1 MLKLQ
6 LFRESDREVMQAEI
20 LYMLFYGRKV
30 IYMIGVIVNTV
41 AVLIGSGL
49 GLLLKKGIPE
59 KWTDLIMK
67 GIGLCTIYIGMSSA
81 FEGSQTLVLIV
92 SIVLG
97 AITGAALDLD
107 RRLNSFAER
116 LEKRFSKE
124 GEKISVAEGFVTS
137 SLLFCV
143 GALTV
148 VGSLQAGLTGDNEML
163 FTKSTLD
170 FISSIVF
177 AASLGIGVM
186 FSAGFVFFFQGLIV
200 VCAGFLSP
208 LLSDAI
214 IAEMT
219 SAGGLLIFALGLNL
233 LGITKLK
240 VMNYIPAIFMP
251 IALMPLYNW
260 VSSLL

>member
-1 MLKLQ
+1 
-6 LFRESDREVMQAEI
+6 
-20 LYMLFYGRKV
+20 
-30 IYMIGVIVNTV
+30 MIGVIVNTG

-97 AITGAALDLD
+97 SIIGAALDLD
-107 RRLNSFAER
+107 RRLNSFADK

-124 GEKISVAEGFVTS
+124 GEKVSVAEGFVTS
-137 SLLFCV
+137 SLFCV

-186 FSAGFVFFFQGLIV
+186 LSAGFVFVFQGLIV

-208 LLSDAI
+208 LLSDAV

-233 LGITKLK
+233 LGVTKLK

-251 IALMPLYNW
+251 IVLMPLYNW
-260 VSSLL
+260 ISSLL

>member
-1 MLKLQ
+1 MT
-6 LFRESDREVMQAEI
+6 
-20 LYMLFYGRKV
+20 
-30 IYMIGVIVNTV
+30 GVIVNTF
-41 AVLIGSGL
+41 AVLVGGSI

-81 FEGSQTLVLIV
+81 FEGSETLVLII
-92 SIVLG
+92 SIVSG
-97 AITGAALDLD
+97 AVIGAALDLD
-107 RRLNSFAER
+107 RRLNNFAEK
-116 LEKRFSKE
+116 LENKFSK
-124 GEKISVAEGFVTS
+124 GDEKVSIAEGFVTS

-143 GALTV
+143 GALTI
-148 VGSLQAGLTGDNEML
+148 VGSLQAGLTGDNQML

-177 AASLGIGVM
+177 AASLGIGVL
-186 FSAGFVFFFQGLIV
+186 FSAGFVFVFQGLIV
-200 VCAGFLSP
+200 VCAGFLAP
-208 LLSDAI
+208 VLSDPI

-233 LGITKLK
+233 LGVTKLK

-251 IALMPLYNW
+251 IGILPLYEL
-260 VSSLL
+260 VSSLF

>member
-1 MLKLQ
+1 MK
-6 LFRESDREVMQAEI
+6 EI
-20 LYMLFYGRKV
+20 FFG
-30 IYMIGVIVNTV
+30 IISGIVAALGMGGGTI
-41 AVLIGSGL
+41 LILLL
-49 GLLLKKGIPE
+49 GLFTKLEQHLIQGINLVFFIPTSIMAIFMNI
-59 KWTDLIMK
+59 KNKNINYKLSILIIIC
-67 GIGLCTIYIGMSSA
+67 GII
-81 FEGSQTLVLIV
+81 
-92 SIVLG
+92 G
-97 AITGAALDLD
+97 AIIGAALDLD
-107 RRLNSFAER
+107 RRLNSFADK

-124 GEKISVAEGFVTS
+124 SEKVSVAEGFVTS

-186 FSAGFVFFFQGLIV
+186 FSAGFVFVFQGLIV
-200 VCAGFLSP
+200 VCAGVLSP

-251 IALMPLYNW
+251 IALLPLYNW

>member
-1 MLKLQ
+1 M
-6 LFRESDREVMQAEI
+6 
-20 LYMLFYGRKV
+20 
-30 IYMIGVIVNTV
+30 
-41 AVLIGSGL
+41 
-49 GLLLKKGIPE
+49 
-59 KWTDLIMK
+59 
-67 GIGLCTIYIGMSSA
+67 
-81 FEGSQTLVLIV
+81 
-92 SIVLG
+92 
-97 AITGAALDLD
+97 
-107 RRLNSFAER
+107 
-116 LEKRFSKE
+116 
-124 GEKISVAEGFVTS
+124 TS

-186 FSAGFVFFFQGLIV
+186 FSAGFVFAFQGLIV

-219 SAGGLLIFALGLNL
+219 SARRSPHIRAG
-233 LGITKLK
+233 T
-240 VMNYIPAIFMP
+240 
-251 IALMPLYNW
+251 
-260 VSSLL
+260 

>member
-1 MLKLQ
+1 
-6 LFRESDREVMQAEI
+6 
-20 LYMLFYGRKV
+20 
-30 IYMIGVIVNTV
+30 
-41 AVLIGSGL
+41 
-49 GLLLKKGIPE
+49 
-59 KWTDLIMK
+59 
-67 GIGLCTIYIGMSSA
+67 
-81 FEGSQTLVLIV
+81 
-92 SIVLG
+92 
-97 AITGAALDLD
+97 
-107 RRLNSFAER
+107 
-116 LEKRFSKE
+116 
-124 GEKISVAEGFVTS
+124 
-137 SLLFCV
+137 
-143 GALTV
+143 
-148 VGSLQAGLTGDNEML
+148 ML

-186 FSAGFVFFFQGLIV
+186 FSACLVFVFQGLIV

-219 SAGGLLIFALGLNL
+219 SAGGLLIFALGL
-233 LGITKLK
+233 TKLK

>member
-1 MLKLQ
+1 MT
-6 LFRESDREVMQAEI
+6 
-20 LYMLFYGRKV
+20 
-30 IYMIGVIVNTV
+30 GVIVNTF
-41 AVLIGSGL
+41 AVLVGGSI

-59 KWTDLIMK
+59 KWTDLIMN

-81 FEGSQTLVLIV
+81 FEGSETLVLII
-92 SIVLG
+92 SIVSG
-97 AITGAALDLD
+97 AVIGAALDLD
-107 RRLNSFAER
+107 RRLNNFAEK
-116 LEKRFSKE
+116 LENKFSK
-124 GEKISVAEGFVTS
+124 GDEKVSIAEGFVTS

-143 GALTV
+143 GALTI
-148 VGSLQAGLTGDNEML
+148 VGSLQAGLTGDNQML

-177 AASLGIGVM
+177 AASLGIGVL
-186 FSAGFVFFFQGLIV
+186 FSAGFVFVFQGLIV
-200 VCAGFLSP
+200 VCAGFLAP
-208 LLSDAI
+208 VLSDPI

-251 IALMPLYNW
+251 IGILPLYEL
-260 VSSLL
+260 VSSLF

>member
-81 FEGSQTLVLIV
+81 FECSQTLVLIV

-97 AITGAALDLD
+97 VIIGAALDLD

-124 GEKISVAEGFVTS
+124 GEKVSVAEGFVTS

-163 FTKSTLD
+163 FTKSALD

-186 FSAGFVFFFQGLIV
+186 FSAGFVFVFQGLIV
-200 VCAGFLSP
+200 VCAGFFSP

>member
-1 MLKLQ
+1 MT
-6 LFRESDREVMQAEI
+6 
-20 LYMLFYGRKV
+20 
-30 IYMIGVIVNTV
+30 GVIVNTV
-41 AVLIGSGL
+41 AVLIGGSI

-92 SIVLG
+92 SMALG
-97 AITGAALDLD
+97 AVIGAALDLD
-107 RRLNSFAER
+107 KRLNSFADK
-116 LEKRFSKE
+116 LEKRFSKD
-124 GEKISVAEGFVTS
+124 GEKVSIAEGFVTS

-170 FISSIVF
+170 FISSIIF
-177 AASLGIGVM
+177 AASLGIGVL
-186 FSAGFVFFFQGLIV
+186 FSAGFVFCFQGLIV

-208 LLSDAI
+208 LLSETI

-219 SAGGLLIFALGLNL
+219 SVGGLLIFALGLNL

-240 VMNYIPAIFMP
+240 VMNYIPAIFIP
-251 IALMPLYNW
+251 IALVPLYEW
-260 VSSLL
+260 LSSLI

>member
-1 MLKLQ
+1 MT
-6 LFRESDREVMQAEI
+6 
-20 LYMLFYGRKV
+20 
-30 IYMIGVIVNTV
+30 GVIVNTV
-41 AVLIGSGL
+41 AVLIGGSI

-92 SIVLG
+92 SMALG
-97 AITGAALDLD
+97 AVIGAALDLD
-107 RRLNSFAER
+107 KRLNSFADK
-116 LEKRFSKE
+116 LEKRFSKD
-124 GEKISVAEGFVTS
+124 GEKVSIAEGFVTS

-170 FISSIVF
+170 FISSIIF
-177 AASLGIGVM
+177 AASLGIGVL
-186 FSAGFVFFFQGLIV
+186 FSAGFVFCFQGLIV

-208 LLSDAI
+208 LLSETI

-240 VMNYIPAIFMP
+240 VMNYIPAIFIP
-251 IALMPLYNW
+251 IALVPLYEW
-260 VSSLL
+260 LSSII